1 MVSCYFTAALE
12 SNFFNDHIAAYEV
25 FFQSVDPTKSRELTN
40 VAGSI
45 AFFFLSETRSSKCL
59 MMHVREL

>member
-1 MVSCYFTAALE
+1 MVSSCEKNMVSCYFTAALE

-45 AFFFLSETRSSKCL
+45 AFFF
-59 MMHVREL
+59 